1 MKRLLSLDFF
11 RGITIAGMIIVNDP
25 GSWSYV
31 YAPLRHAEWNGA
43 TPTDLVFPFF
53 LFIVGVSITLS
64 LGNFKEKITASIY
77 LKIIKRTIIIFALGV
92 FLALF
97 PDFDFSNVRIV
108 GVLQRIALV
117 YLICSIIFLHSNYKS
132 QLILGSC
139 LLLVYWIIMMYIP
152 FNGNPA
158 GTLEPG
164 VNFAA
169 WIDSF
174 IVPGRMYQGTWDPEG
189 LFSTIPAV
197 VTGIS
202 GMICGNII
210 KNNVYSNLEKIIKIF
225 FWGSIILIIS
235 HFWDY
240 IFPINKHIW
249 TSSYVLYSSGL
260 AMITLAMSMWVIDE
274 KKYTSNIK
282 FGLVFGSNAIAAYV
296 LHGIVWRLFQFPI
309 IGGVGFQKFW
319 MNTGIKIGLPAEF
332 VSLDWA
338 LFYTIV
344 IYIIIYQLYKRKI
357 FIKI

>member
-1 MKRLLSLDFF
+1 
-11 RGITIAGMIIVNDP
+11 
-25 GSWSYV
+25 
-31 YAPLRHAEWNGA
+31 
-43 TPTDLVFPFF
+43 
-53 LFIVGVSITLS
+53 
-64 LGNFKEKITASIY
+64 
-77 LKIIKRTIIIFALGV
+77 
-92 FLALF
+92 
-97 PDFDFSNVRIV
+97 
-108 GVLQRIALV
+108 
-117 YLICSIIFLHSNYKS
+117 
-132 QLILGSC
+132 
-139 LLLVYWIIMMYIP
+139 MYIP

-164 VNFAA
+164 LNFAA

-189 LFSTIPAV
+189 LFSTIPSVA
-197 VTGIS
+197 TGIS

-210 KNNVYSNLEKIIKIF
+210 KNNVSSNLEKIIKIF

-260 AMITLAMSMWVIDE
+260 AMIILAMSMWVIDE

-282 FGLVFGSNAIAAYV
+282 FGLVFGSNAITAYV
-296 LHGIVWRLFQFPI
+296 LHGIVWRLFQFPV